1 MEDNMLKVLIAILC
15 ISLLT
20 ISLSACF
27 PVVVEPDHDY
37 YYEQE
42 EREEVPPVILVPERE
57 HREERERSHRT
68 YVPEHGHSEEHHERD

>member
-1 MEDNMLKVLIAILC
+1 MLKVLIAILC
-15 ISLLT
+15 ISFLT
-20 ISLSACF
+20 IFLSACF
-27 PVVVEPDHDY
+27 PVMIEPDHDY

-68 YVPEHGHSEEHHERD
+68 YVPEHGHSEEHHERY